1 MCFAR
6 QKAKFSSS
14 PFRSFFSKADPN
26 LGAKLPGLVFGSP
39 EKEMRLLSGWC
50 LIELGVSR

>member
-6 QKAKFSSS
+6 QNAKLSSS

-39 EKEMRLLSGWC
+39 EKEMRLLSGGRS
-50 LIELGVSR
+50 IELGVSR